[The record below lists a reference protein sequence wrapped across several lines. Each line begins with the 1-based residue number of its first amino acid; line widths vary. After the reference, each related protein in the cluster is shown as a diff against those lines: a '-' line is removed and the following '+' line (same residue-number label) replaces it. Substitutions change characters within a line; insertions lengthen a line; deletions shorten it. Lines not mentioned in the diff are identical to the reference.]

1 LQIQVASLKAK
12 GEVITPEDEKRM
24 LDKIIEQY
32 SQQTTAYYAA
42 SRLWVDAIIDP
53 IQTRSVISEGINAA
67 NHAPIEKPM
76 NVGVFQV

>member
-1 LQIQVASLKAK
+1 MMRLYLVLNCMLMF
-12 GEVITPEDEKRM
+12 VLFVCM